1 MSKLDR
7 LTDDDIENHS
17 QARIAE
23 AVEEANRNTVQEEA
37 RLLRL
42 IEAQTIKIET
52 LQLRLGQLQTRITE
66 AKEEANRNTVQE
78 EARLLRLIEAQ
89 TLEIET
95 LKLQLGRL
103 QEIANIYKKIQQEH
117 WADFQAQFKQA

>member
-7 LTDDDIENHS
+7 LTDDDIVN
-17 QARIAE
+17 
-23 AVEEANRNTVQEEA
+23 
-37 RLLRL
+37 
-42 IEAQTIKIET
+42 
-52 LQLRLGQLQTRITE
+52 QLQTRITE
-66 AKEEANRNTVQE
+66 AVEEANRNTVQE

-95 LKLQLGRL
+95 LKLQLGHL

>member
-7 LTDDDIENHS
+7 LTDDDIVNQL

-37 RLLRL
+37 RLLCI
-42 IEAQTIKIET
+42 IEAQAIE
-52 LQLRLGQLQTRITE
+52 ID
-66 AKEEANRNTVQE
+66 
-78 EARLLRLIEAQ
+78 
-89 TLEIET
+89 T

-103 QEIANIYKKIQQEH
+103 QEIANIYKKITQEH